1 MKLQNTII
9 YLLGFPGV
17 GKYTIAKCI
26 TEQTGARLIDNH
38 SLTNP
43 IYNVIDLDHSKGLPP
58 TFGHRVHQI
67 FAAVFEAINTLSP
80 PEWSFVFTNARTDHE
95 ENDVE
100 YCMRRDLAR
109 WRDATF
115 VPVQLV
121 CTLEENMR
129 RIQGEDRKTRFKPT
143 QSELAR
149 HIHQTQTVYQ
159 VHHPNVL
166 TLDVTGLSPEA
177 AAETIVRHAQTVQL
191 KTDLKTPQ

>member
-26 TEQTGARLIDNH
+26 AQQTGARLIDNH

-80 PEWSFVFTNARTDHE
+80 ADWSFVFTNALTDHE

-109 WRDATF
+109 WRGATF
-115 VPVQLV
+115 VPVRLV
-121 CTLEENMR
+121 CSLEENMR
-129 RIQGEDRKTRFKPT
+129 RIQGEDRKIRFKVT
-143 QSELAR
+143 QPEYAQR
-149 HIHQTQTVYQ
+149 FHQQHQVYL
-159 VHHPNVL
+159 VDHPNVL
-166 TLDVTGLSPEA
+166 TLDVTGLTAQEA
-177 AAETIVRHAQTVQL
+177 AEIIVRHAIQVQS
-191 KTDLKTPQ
+191 